1 MKRRFEMS
9 RERAIEPWEEFME
22 RRQFLA
28 ASLATSALA
37 ATRTAEAQAAAGPAR
52 EFYQLRRY
60 SLYSGPQSGLTDHY
74 VSDALI
80 PALTRR
86 GMGPVGAFH
95 LEFGP
100 ETPQLYVL
108 IPGPSVEALATL
120 DLELA
125 KDAEFLK
132 AADAFWNAPA
142 SAPAFLR
149 VEYSLLAA
157 FEGWPKVTPPAA
169 AATKAKRIYQL
180 RTYESPSHRDHV
192 RKVEMFNSGEFEIFK
207 AAGFNLV
214 FFGDTI
220 VGPRMPALT
229 YMLSMPDATAMDAHW
244 NAFRDNP
251 DWKKLSS
258 DPKYAF
264 EPIVSNISN
273 LVLSPLAASQI

>member
-1 MKRRFEMS
+1 MQ
-9 RERAIEPWEEFME
+9 
-22 RRQFLA
+22 RRQFIT

-37 ATRTAEAQAAAGPAR
+37 IARGAEAQAATARTR
-52 EFYQLRRY
+52 EFYQIRRY
-60 SLYSGPQSGLTDHY
+60 TLQSQVQSAPQAGLTERY
-74 VSDALI
+74 IGDALI

-86 GMGPVGAFH
+86 GMEPIGAFR

-125 KDAEFLK
+125 KDSDFLK

-142 SAPAFLR
+142 ANPAFLR

-157 FEGWPKVTPPAA
+157 FEGWPKVTPPPGV
-169 AATKAKRIYQL
+169 ATKAKRIYQL
-180 RTYESPSHRDHV
+180 RTYESPSYRDHV
-192 RKVEMFNSGEFEIFK
+192 RKVEMFNNGEFDIFK

-220 VGPRMPALT
+220 VGARMPNLT
-229 YMLSMPDATAMDAHW
+229 YMLSMSDAAAMDAHW
-244 NAFRDNP
+244 DAFRNNA

-258 DPKYAF
+258 DSKYAF
-264 EPIVSNISN
+264 EAIVSNISN
-273 LVLSPLAASQI
+273 YVLSPLAASQI

>member
-1 MKRRFEMS
+1 MHRR
-9 RERAIEPWEEFME
+9 R
-22 RRQFLA
+22 FLA
-28 ASLATSALA
+28 ASLAASALA
-37 ATRTAEAQAAAGPAR
+37 ATPSSKAQAPASRAR

-60 SLYSGPQSGLTDHY
+60 SLYSGPQSGLTDHFI
-74 VSDALI
+74 SEALI

-86 GMGPVGAFH
+86 GMGPIGAFH
-95 LEFGP
+95 LDFGP
-100 ETPQLYVL
+100 ETPQTYVL

-125 KDAEFLK
+125 QDSEFLK
-132 AADAFWNAPA
+132 AADAFW
-142 SAPAFLR
+142 SAPATAPPFLR

-157 FEGWPKVTPPAA
+157 FEGWPKITPPPA

-180 RTYESPSHRDHV
+180 RTYESPSYRDHV
-192 RKVEMFNSGEFEIFK
+192 RKVEMFNNGEFEIFK
-207 AAGFNLV
+207 TAGFNPV

-220 VGPRMPALT
+220 VGSRMPALT
-229 YMLSMPDATAMDAHW
+229 YMLSVPDAATMDKNW

-258 DPKYAF
+258 DQKYAF

-273 LVLSPLAASQI
+273 LVLSPLPASQV